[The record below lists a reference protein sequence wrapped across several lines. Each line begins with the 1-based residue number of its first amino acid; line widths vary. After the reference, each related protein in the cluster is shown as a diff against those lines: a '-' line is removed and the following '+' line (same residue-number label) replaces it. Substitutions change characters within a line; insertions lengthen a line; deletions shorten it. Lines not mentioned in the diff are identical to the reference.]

1 MAIQTIQTKNYQWI
15 SCTQF
20 NTINSWQL
28 STEVRDISALLLL
41 YCPDKLLCKQNY
53 CIYYWIT
60 EFPLLL
66 SCPRHM
72 LAVTKHGLWWRL
84 GCSWRAWP
92 DGSGDYFLLGRAVT
106 ILARKSL
113 AEILALGYQV
123 NRRLHTS
130 TAPLYWVIA
139 LYQYCFGRKHSE
151 SFLISVT
158 RRSPVSTS

>member
-1 MAIQTIQTKNYQWI
+1 MAIQTIQTTNYQWI
-15 SCTQF
+15 SCIQF

-92 DGSGDYFLLGRAVT
+92 DGIGDYFLGRTVT
-106 ILARKSL
+106 IFARKSW
-113 AEILALGYQV
+113 AEILALGSEI
-123 NRRLHTS
+123 NRCLLTS
-130 TAPLYWVIA
+130 AASLYWVIA
-139 LYQYCFGRKHSE
+139 LSQYCFGRKHSD
-151 SFLISVT
+151 SWVISLT
-158 RRSPVSTS
+158 RRPPVSTS